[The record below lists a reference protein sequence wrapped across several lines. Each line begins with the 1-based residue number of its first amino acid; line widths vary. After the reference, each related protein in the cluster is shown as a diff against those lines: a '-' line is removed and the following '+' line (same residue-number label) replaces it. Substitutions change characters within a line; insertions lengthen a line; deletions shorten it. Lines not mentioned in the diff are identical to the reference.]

1 MEAPVKLQDR
11 VVLVTGAS
19 SGLGL
24 ATARRL
30 HARGYRVYGTCRAGA
45 REGAAS
51 SDAFALLRMDVDD
64 DASVAAA
71 VAEIVARE
79 GRLEIVS
86 NNAGFGICGA
96 VEDTSSQEAH
106 AQLETNF
113 FGLHRVVR
121 AVLPQMRRQGYGYL
135 VHTSSLA
142 GRIALPF
149 QAFYSA
155 SKFAVEGYTE
165 ALRLEVRPFG
175 VRVALIEPGDFRTGF
190 TARRRFTDASR
201 PESPYHA
208 QMRRTVA
215 IYERD
220 EARGA
225 DVDALARL
233 FVRIVE
239 TDRPRLRHV
248 AGPLAQRLAAR
259 LGRHAPDALFERLL
273 ARTYELD

>member
-1 MEAPVKLQDR
+1 VKLSDR

-30 HARGYRVYGTCRAGA
+30 HARGYRVYGTSRGAAREAGA
-45 REGAAS
+45 SADG
-51 SDAFALLRMDVDD
+51 FALLRMDVDD

-71 VAEIVARE
+71 VAQIVARE
-79 GRLEIVS
+79 GRLDVVS

-96 VEDTSSQEAH
+96 IEDTSSQEAL

-121 AVLPQMRRQGYGYL
+121 AVLPQMRRQRYGY
-135 VHTSSLA
+135 VVNTSSLA

-155 SKFAVEGYTE
+155 SKFAVEGYSE
-165 ALRLEVRPFG
+165 ALRLEVRAFG
-175 VRVALIEPGDFRTGF
+175 IRVALIEPGDFRTGF
-190 TARRRFTDASR
+190 TARRRFTQASG
-201 PESPYHA
+201 EASPYHA

-220 EARGA
+220 EERGA
-225 DVDALARL
+225 EVDSVARL
-233 FVRIVE
+233 FVRIIE

-248 AGPLAQRLAAR
+248 AGPFAQRLGAR
-259 LGRHAPDALFERLL
+259 LKRHAPDALFERLL
-273 ARTYELD
+273 ASTYELG